1 MLAVVSHL
9 FWTEYL
15 VEILNGRKDKNQ
27 NDRNC
32 KQLWFLKT
40 AEPLSIFTTFCT
52 DPISDGQEL
61 FKHNFYSINF
71 IDITYL

>member
-1 MLAVVSHL
+1 MVDPITLNILSWTWKEKTLAVVSHL

-32 KQLWFLKT
+32 KQLGFLKI

-52 DPISDGQEL
+52 DPISDG
-61 FKHNFYSINF
+61 
-71 IDITYL
+71 